1 MGIAAIYDGYL
12 FLRPRDGA
20 TQSKNLIDHFR
31 ALKELEN
38 NGFDQ
43 YQGHGSICYAFD
55 YLETNS
61 LKRDGPT
68 HDTLLTSSF
77 YDNAL

>member
-12 FLRPRDGA
+12 FLRPRED
-20 TQSKNLIDHFR
+20 SINSLSLIEHFR

-43 YQGHGSICYAFD
+43 YTGHGSICYSFD
-55 YLETNS
+55 YVKTTAKDHTS
-61 LKRDGPT
+61 

-77 YDNAL
+77 YDNTL